1 MIVWAGRTSEPKS
14 AHGRAQA
21 RVPGPDMP
29 SRDASREDRDEHHHG
44 ATETPPP
51 DWFSTRPAAGATPVA
66 RPHARRAG
74 VTEAEAR
81 AALAA
86 VVAIGDMEAWIAE
99 QPWEATQGGWTVL
112 GGLHGLRF
120 RVEPAGGG
128 VRVIASAARGE
139 PEVWIVPTG

>member
-1 MIVWAGRTSEPKS
+1 M
-14 AHGRAQA
+14 
-21 RVPGPDMP
+21 
-29 SRDASREDRDEHHHG
+29 
-44 ATETPPP
+44 
-51 DWFSTRPAAGATPVA
+51 
-66 RPHARRAG
+66 
-74 VTEAEAR
+74 TEAEAR